1 VAAPTATSWQA
12 WHDQGAELR
21 ADWEA
26 SNPGGDWYASR
37 AYHAWQD
44 DAPPAGG
51 PQTPVVYGHQRPRI
65 ACIPYACSRAAG
77 EETIDLGE
85 AAGLGLDDWQRWSL
99 LQAMGTQAT
108 GLWAAFEVGIEA
120 PRQNGKNK
128 IAEAR
133 QLSGLYLLG
142 EELILHTAHEFK
154 AASEHFLRMRTLI
167 ESHDWLISKTAAI
180 RTSHGDETIEMRPT
194 PTIIFGAKGIQVR
207 KSVAPRLR
215 FIARSRGSGRAF
227 TCNTLFYD
235 EAMILSA
242 EQVGASLPTLSAVA
256 NPQVWYMGSAGM
268 PDSTQLDMVRKRGV
282 AGNSRALVWLE
293 WSIDPHNDMC
303 RRGCRVHDN
312 RDDPQ
317 SWAKAN
323 PGLGI
328 RISVEHVAR
337 EFDGMPEKEFDR
349 ERLGVGDWPPDAM
362 GWAVIPEETWDG
374 CVVAEPPRPRKF
386 VAAVDVT
393 PDQSAAS
400 IVIGSLVDIPTG
412 ITADATPP
420 SVVRRTLVE
429 IGQDTAGLQ
438 DHRAGTD
445 WVISRL
451 LELKA
456 RHDVRLA
463 AVIIDKNSPA
473 AVLLSAAENAGLTIT
488 VPTPADAAQACAQ
501 FYSAAGGPRLAGQTT
516 PAAAPLAHFGQPDL
530 RKAVAG
536 AARGDVGDG
545 LFRWTRK
552 ATTVDIS
559 PLCAA
564 TLALWGAN
572 KFARP
577 YDPLKSIGGVT
588 APPGQPAPAGW
599 PAPEGWPAPGDWP
612 GQPGGPDQQ
621 PDGMGPPG
629 WA

>member
-1 VAAPTATSWQA
+1 MTAPTR
-12 WHDQGAELR
+12 DR
-21 ADWEA
+21 
-26 SNPGGDWYASR
+26 PGP
-37 AYHAWQD
+37 
-44 DAPPAGG
+44 APHEI
-51 PQTPVVYGHQRPRI
+51 YGHQRPRI

-77 EETIDLGE
+77 EETLDLGE
-85 AAGLGLDDWQRWSL
+85 AAGLGLDDWQRWSV
-99 LQAMGTQAT
+99 LQAMGTLET

-154 AASEHFLRMRTLI
+154 AASEHFLRMRNLI

-194 PTIIFGAKGIQVR
+194 PTLIFGSRGVQVR

-227 TCNTLFYD
+227 TCNCLFYD

-268 PDSTQLDMVRKRGV
+268 PDSTQLDSVRKRGV
-282 AGNSRALVWLE
+282 AGNARALVWLE
-293 WSIDPHNDMC
+293 WSIDPHNSMC
-303 RRGCRVHDN
+303 RRGCQAHDDRGN
-312 RDDPQ
+312 PE

-328 RISVEHVAR
+328 RISLEHIAR
-337 EFDGMPEKEFDR
+337 EYDGMPEKEFDR
-349 ERLGVGDWPPDAM
+349 ERLGVGDWPPDEM
-362 GWAVIPEETWDG
+362 GWAVIPEEIWDS
-374 CVVAEPPRPRKF
+374 CAITEPPRPRKF

-400 IVIGSLVDIPTG
+400 LIIGSLVDLPAG
-412 ITADATPP
+412 PDSSGQPQPP
-420 SVVRRTLVE
+420 ARRTLVE
-429 IGQDTAGLQ
+429 IGQDPGGLE

-445 WVISRL
+445 WVIPRL

-456 RHDVRLA
+456 RHDTRLA

-473 AVLLSAAENAGLTIT
+473 AVLFTAADNAGLTVT
-488 VPTPADAAQACAQ
+488 VPTAADATQACAQ
-501 FYSAAGGPRLAGQTT
+501 FYSAAGGPKLPGQTI
-516 PAAAPLAHFGQPDL
+516 PAAAPLAHLAQPDL

-536 AARGDVGDG
+536 VARADVGDG

-577 YDPLKSIGGVT
+577 YDPIKSIGGVT
-588 APPGQPAPAGW
+588 PAPGQPGYPGYPPGW
-599 PAPEGWPAPGDWP
+599 
-612 GQPGGPDQQ
+612 PGGPDQQ
-621 PDGMGPPG
+621 PGELGPPD